1 MTRKLITIVVCLLL
15 LTGCQTAKKQPGKRS
30 MYYWS
35 TTFKLSPS
43 QQHFLKTQHISRLY
57 VRFFD
62 VVTEPDGTLM
72 PNATI
77 SFASPFPEKVELI
90 PTIFITNDCMKQPGN
105 TDLAEKILR
114 RTLQMCET
122 HDLPHPKEIQID
134 CDWTLSTR
142 KRYYAFLAQLQQLA
156 RAKNICLSTTIRLHQ
171 LTQPAPPADK
181 GVLMV
186 YNTGDITRFDEAK
199 PILNADSVASYLSRR
214 KPAYDLQ
221 LSAAYPIFSWK
232 VLFRGTRYVGIMHSD
247 DELPVIAGDTIV
259 TRQPT
264 IDDIL
269 RAKDIVER
277 WKASANNEVI
287 LFDLSSNN
295 ITKHN
300 KSDYEKIFSH

>member
-1 MTRKLITIVVCLLL
+1 
-15 LTGCQTAKKQPGKRS
+15 

-35 TTFKLSPS
+35 TTFKLSTS

-134 CDWTLSTR
+134 CDWTL
-142 KRYYAFLAQLQQLA
+142 
-156 RAKNICLSTTIRLHQ
+156 
-171 LTQPAPPADK
+171 APPYASIS
-181 GVLMV
+181 LLSQPHRQ
-186 YNTGDITRFDEAK
+186 TR
-199 PILNADSVASYLSRR
+199 VC
-214 KPAYDLQ
+214 
-221 LSAAYPIFSWK
+221 
-232 VLFRGTRYVGIMHSD
+232 
-247 DELPVIAGDTIV
+247 
-259 TRQPT
+259 
-264 IDDIL
+264 
-269 RAKDIVER
+269 
-277 WKASANNEVI
+277 
-287 LFDLSSNN
+287 
-295 ITKHN
+295 
-300 KSDYEKIFSH
+300 